1 MSTLY
6 KCEEWQGSSGIWYCE
21 HTSSFPKG
29 VQKWVVPARILGL
42 TPADFL
48 RFLIKEYKP
57 DIIHHNED
65 CSFVG
70 WGWRSQS
77 QMRKFKNM
85 INKKAREQNFKI

>member
-21 HTSSFPKG
+21 HTSSFPKN
-29 VQKWVVPARILGL
+29 VNKWVVPARILGL

-48 RFLIKEYKP
+48 RYLINEYQP
-57 DIIHHNED
+57 DTIFHNED

-70 WGWRSQS
+70 WGWRSQAK
-77 QMRKFKNM
+77 MRKYKNA
-85 INKKAREQNFKI
+85 INAEARRKKFKI